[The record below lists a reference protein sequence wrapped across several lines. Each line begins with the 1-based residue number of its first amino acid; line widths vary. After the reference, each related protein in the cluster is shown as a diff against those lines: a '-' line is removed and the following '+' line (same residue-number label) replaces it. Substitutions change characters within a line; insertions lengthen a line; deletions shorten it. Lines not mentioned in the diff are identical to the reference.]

1 MPNPPAAPQP
11 APSPA
16 PPPARTRDP
25 RLDVFRGLGMFI
37 IMIAHIP
44 WNVWSNWI
52 PARFGFSDATEM
64 FVFMSGMASAV
75 AFGRVFDR
83 QGFLVGSARVAER
96 VWQVYWVHVAIF
108 LLLAALVAWMGPMPF
123 GDKTYMQQ
131 LNLVPFFRD
140 TATNLVGFLT
150 LTYVPNYFDILPM
163 YLVILAL
170 IPVVLAAARVHV
182 GAALGLMA
190 ALWLSAQLRLL
201 DLPAE
206 PWSDRT
212 WFFNPFGWQLC
223 FFLGFFW
230 MRGDIP
236 APAFDRRLLALA
248 VVVLAASVPLAYWP
262 LYVAVDWL
270 GAIRGEMGWLITKTR
285 FGILRLVHFLALAY
299 VALWIVERWGGL
311 IRNAAARV
319 CAKVGQQSLA
329 VFAVG
334 LVVSRLAGIY
344 LDFAGRDTLT
354 YAIANLAG
362 IAILIATAY
371 LVAWF
376 KSAPWKAK
384 APKPAAAGSPALK
397 AAE

>member
-1 MPNPPAAPQP
+1 MPTTTA
-11 APSPA
+11 A
-16 PPPARTRDP
+16 PPPTRPRDP

-37 IMIAHIP
+37 IMIAHVP
-44 WNVWSNWI
+44 WNTWSNWI

-64 FVFMSGMASAV
+64 FVFMSGMASAI
-75 AFGRVFDR
+75 AFGRVFDA
-83 QGFLVGSARVAER
+83 QGFGVGTARVAQR
-96 VWQVYWVHVAIF
+96 IWQVYWVHVAVF
-108 LLLAALVAWMGPMPF
+108 LTIAALVAAMGPMPF

-131 LNLVPFFRD
+131 LNLVPFFEN
-140 TATNLVGFLT
+140 TATNLIGFLT

-170 IPVVLAAARVHV
+170 MPIVLVLARVHV
-182 GAALGLMA
+182 GVALGFVA
-190 ALWLSAQLRLL
+190 VLWLAAQVRLL

-236 APAFDRRLLALA
+236 APRLDSPKLLALA
-248 VVVLAASVPLAYWP
+248 ILVLVASFPLAYWP
-262 LYVAVDWL
+262 LFLAVEPL
-270 GAIRGEMGWLITKTR
+270 EAIRGEIGVLITKTR

-311 IRNAAARV
+311 VRNAAARV
-319 CAKVGQQSLA
+319 VAKVGQQSLA
-329 VFAVG
+329 VFATG
-334 LVVSRLAGIY
+334 LVVSRLAGMY
-344 LDFAGRDTLT
+344 LDHAGRETLT
-354 YAIANLAG
+354 YAIANVSG

-371 LVAWF
+371 LVGWF
-376 KSAPWKAK
+376 KSSPWKAK
-384 APKPAAAGSPALK
+384 ADKPAPAARQAPAP
-397 AAE
+397 AE